1 MLANILIL
9 LIIIA
14 FLVMGV
20 SRGLAKSLLN
30 LVGLIISLT
39 LTRYIA
45 PMLSELVYKSFIRQG
60 ILDNLEKTI
69 SSRGVDYAAQNC
81 FDSAPGWISGLL
93 RFFGGILG
101 ADPQSV
107 QQKISSGSE
116 SFSSNAAAAIEQ
128 SVGQLI
134 MLMFA
139 VIFSAIL
146 FFIIFLIVKKLIKH
160 ALVLFKLPVIKQ
172 VNAVLGGLLGA
183 IEGVVFA
190 LFSTNVF
197 YVIMTF
203 ANPAVLESPIINGSV
218 FRFYCLFI

>member
-1 MLANILIL
+1 MLANIIII

-14 FLVMGV
+14 FFVMGI

-30 LVGLIISLT
+30 LIGLIISLT
-39 LTRYIA
+39 LTRYLA
-45 PMLSELVYKSFIRQG
+45 PAASELIYKSFIRQG

-69 SSRGVDYAAQNC
+69 SSQGVDYAAQNC
-81 FDSAPGWISGLL
+81 FDAAPGWINGML
-93 RFFGGILG
+93 RFFGGFFG
-101 ADPQSV
+101 SDPQSIY
-107 QQKISSGSE
+107 QKISGSG

-134 MLMFA
+134 ILMFA
-139 VIFSAIL
+139 AILSVIL

-172 VNAVLGGLLGA
+172 INSILGGILGA
-183 IEGVVFA
+183 IEGIVVT

-203 ANPAVLESPIINGSV
+203 ANPNVLESPVINGSV
-218 FRFYCLFI
+218 FRFFCLFI